1 MEQYEDIKN
10 ELQQELQDLQQNVEE
25 HSAFNKEVWR
35 RAVKRHSRHLYMQT
49 LFSAIFLVVIIT
61 ASNFILCEYWPWW
74 LLLPSDLFLGWI
86 ADAQSR
92 EGLLSLRDS
101 IQKSTTYSKRK
112 RIVIQVVGIIISLLI
127 YVYLFFYD
135 RSMFFTLLVS
145 GLLSIPVVIKTS
157 KRVKK
162 RFDELNE
169 EIDESKN
176 KNAIKDHTSTKIR
189 LSRVWRRPVLRKCV
203 SLPRQNHLRIK

>member
-1 MEQYEDIKN
+1 MEQYEDIKS
-10 ELQQELQDLQQNVEE
+10 ELQQELQDLQQNVEQ
-25 HSAFNKEVWR
+25 HSTFNKEVWR
-35 RAVKRHSRHLYMQT
+35 RAVKRHSRHLYMQN
-49 LFSAIFLVVIIT
+49 LLSVIFLVVIIT
-61 ASNFILCEYWPWW
+61 ASNFILCDYWPWW

-86 ADAQSR
+86 TLDSLIATNGLRKADAQSR

-169 EIDESKN
+169 EIDELLKE
-176 KNAIKDHTSTKIR
+176 
-189 LSRVWRRPVLRKCV
+189 
-203 SLPRQNHLRIK
+203 

>member
-1 MEQYEDIKN
+1 MEQYEDIKS
-10 ELQQELQDLQQNVEE
+10 ELQQELHDLQQNVEQ
-25 HSAFNKEVWR
+25 HSTFNREVWQ
-35 RAVKRHSRHLYMQT
+35 RAVKRHSRHLYMQN
-49 LFSAIFLVVIIT
+49 LLSVIFLVVIIT

-86 ADAQSR
+86 TLDSLIATNGLRKADAQSR

-112 RIVIQVVGIIISLLI
+112 RIGIQVVGIIISLLI

-169 EIDESKN
+169 EIDELLKE
-176 KNAIKDHTSTKIR
+176 
-189 LSRVWRRPVLRKCV
+189 
-203 SLPRQNHLRIK
+203 

>member
-1 MEQYEDIKN
+1 MEQFEDMKY
-10 ELQQELQDLQQNVEE
+10 ELQQELQDLQQNVEQ
-25 HSAFNKEVWR
+25 HSTFNREVWQ
-35 RAVKRHSRHLYMQT
+35 RAVKRHSKHLYMQN
-49 LFSAIFLVVIIT
+49 LLSVIFLVVIIT
-61 ASNFILCEYWPWW
+61 ASNFILCEHWPWW
-74 LLLPSDLFLGWI
+74 LLLPIDLFLGWI
-86 ADAQSR
+86 TLDSLIATNGLRKADAQSR

-127 YVYLFFYD
+127 YVYIFFYD

-145 GLLSIPVVIKTS
+145 SLLSIPVVIKTS

-169 EIDESKN
+169 EIDELLN
-176 KNAIKDHTSTKIR
+176 E
-189 LSRVWRRPVLRKCV
+189 SRP
-203 SLPRQNHLRIK
+203 S

>member
-1 MEQYEDIKN
+1 MEQYEDIKS
-10 ELQQELQDLQQNVEE
+10 ELQQELHDLQQNVEQ
-25 HSAFNKEVWR
+25 HSTFNREVWQ
-35 RAVKRHSRHLYMQT
+35 RAVKRYSKHLYMQN
-49 LFSAIFLVVIIT
+49 LLSVIFLVVIIT

-86 ADAQSR
+86 TLDSLIATNGLRKADAQSR

-169 EIDESKN
+169 EIDELLN
-176 KNAIKDHTSTKIR
+176 E
-189 LSRVWRRPVLRKCV
+189 SRP
-203 SLPRQNHLRIK
+203 S

>member
-1 MEQYEDIKN
+1 MEQYEDIKS
-10 ELQQELQDLQQNVEE
+10 ELQQELQDLQQNVEQ
-25 HSAFNKEVWR
+25 HSTFNREVWQ
-35 RAVKRHSRHLYMQT
+35 RAVKRYSKHLYWQN
-49 LFSAIFLVVIIT
+49 LLSVIFLVVIIT
-61 ASNFILCEYWPWW
+61 ASNFILCDYWPWW

-86 ADAQSR
+86 TLDSLIATNGLRKADAQSR

-169 EIDESKN
+169 EIDELLNESQP
-176 KNAIKDHTSTKIR
+176 S
-189 LSRVWRRPVLRKCV
+189 
-203 SLPRQNHLRIK
+203 

>member
-1 MEQYEDIKN
+1 MEQYEDIKS
-10 ELQQELQDLQQNVEE
+10 ELQQELQDLQQNVEQ
-25 HSAFNKEVWR
+25 HSTFNREVWQ
-35 RAVKRHSRHLYMQT
+35 RAVKRHSKHLYMQN
-49 LFSAIFLVVIIT
+49 LLSVIFLVVIIT

-86 ADAQSR
+86 TLDSLIATNGLRKADAQSR

-169 EIDESKN
+169 EIDELLNESQP
-176 KNAIKDHTSTKIR
+176 S
-189 LSRVWRRPVLRKCV
+189 
-203 SLPRQNHLRIK
+203 

>member
-1 MEQYEDIKN
+1 MEQYEDIKS
-10 ELQQELQDLQQNVEE
+10 ELQQELQDLQQNVEQ
-25 HSAFNKEVWR
+25 HSTFNREVWQ
-35 RAVKRHSRHLYMQT
+35 RAVKRYSKHLYMQN
-49 LFSAIFLVVIIT
+49 LLSVIFLVVIIT

-86 ADAQSR
+86 TLDSLIATNGLRKADAQSR

-169 EIDESKN
+169 EIDELLN
-176 KNAIKDHTSTKIR
+176 E
-189 LSRVWRRPVLRKCV
+189 SRP
-203 SLPRQNHLRIK
+203 S

>member
-1 MEQYEDIKN
+1 MEQYEDIKS
-10 ELQQELQDLQQNVEE
+10 ELQQELHDLQQNVEQ
-25 HSAFNKEVWR
+25 HSSFNREVWQ
-35 RAVKRHSRHLYMQT
+35 RAVKRYSKHLYMQN
-49 LFSAIFLVVIIT
+49 LLSVIFLVVIIT

-86 ADAQSR
+86 TLDSLIATNGLRKADAQSR

-169 EIDESKN
+169 EIDELLN
-176 KNAIKDHTSTKIR
+176 E
-189 LSRVWRRPVLRKCV
+189 SRP
-203 SLPRQNHLRIK
+203 S

>member
-1 MEQYEDIKN
+1 MEQYEDIKS
-10 ELQQELQDLQQNVEE
+10 ELQQELQDLQQNVEQ
-25 HSAFNKEVWR
+25 HSSFNKEVWQ
-35 RAVKRHSRHLYMQT
+35 RAVKRHSKHLYRKN
-49 LFSAIFLVVIIT
+49 LFSAIFLVIMIT
-61 ASNFILCEYWPWW
+61 ASNLILLETWPWW
-74 LLLPSDLFLGWI
+74 LLLPIDIFLAWI
-86 ADAQSR
+86 VVNSLISTNGLRKADAQSR

-169 EIDESKN
+169 EIDELLKE
-176 KNAIKDHTSTKIR
+176 
-189 LSRVWRRPVLRKCV
+189 
-203 SLPRQNHLRIK
+203 

>member
-1 MEQYEDIKN
+1 MEQFEDMKY
-10 ELQQELQDLQQNVEE
+10 ELQQELQDLQQNVEQ
-25 HSAFNKEVWR
+25 HSSFNREVWQ
-35 RAVKRHSRHLYMQT
+35 RAVKRYSKHLYMQN
-49 LFSAIFLVVIIT
+49 LLSVIFLVVIIT

-86 ADAQSR
+86 TLDSLIATNGLRKADAQSR

-169 EIDESKN
+169 EIDELLN
-176 KNAIKDHTSTKIR
+176 E
-189 LSRVWRRPVLRKCV
+189 SRP
-203 SLPRQNHLRIK
+203 S

>member
-1 MEQYEDIKN
+1 MEQYEDIKS
-10 ELQQELQDLQQNVEE
+10 ELQQELHDLQQNVEQ

-35 RAVKRHSRHLYMQT
+35 RAVKRHSKHLYMQN
-49 LFSAIFLVVIIT
+49 LLSVIFLVVIIT

-86 ADAQSR
+86 TLDSLIATNGLRKADAQSR

-135 RSMFFTLLVS
+135 RSMFVTLLVS

-169 EIDESKN
+169 EIDELLN
-176 KNAIKDHTSTKIR
+176 E
-189 LSRVWRRPVLRKCV
+189 SRP
-203 SLPRQNHLRIK
+203 S

>member
-86 ADAQSR
+86 TLDSLIATNGLRKADAQSR

-135 RSMFFTLLVS
+135 RSMFVTLLVS

-169 EIDESKN
+169 EIDELLNESQP
-176 KNAIKDHTSTKIR
+176 S
-189 LSRVWRRPVLRKCV
+189 
-203 SLPRQNHLRIK
+203 